1 MKSHLIFQLFKIF
14 SKLNLVK
21 RNKAVKRNN
30 MTFPIFTGDDFAVIW
45 AHIRNIKDGYFIDI
59 PFIALIVAFI
69 FYFFTRELP
78 TKKLIHFFN
87 RGRNVPVYN
96 PLTDKYR
103 AIIAFCNYS

>member
-1 MKSHLIFQLFKIF
+1 
-14 SKLNLVK
+14 
-21 RNKAVKRNN
+21 

-78 TKKLIHFFN
+78 TKSSSISSMEE
-87 RGRNVPVYN
+87 GTSPS
-96 PLTDKYR
+96 
-103 AIIAFCNYS
+103 IIR